1 MDTETRSP
9 PIAEPGSSG
18 QTRPLAKIVAASA
31 VTASLCCLPSVI
43 WVMFAGSSAIV
54 AADQLSNDLY
64 YSWVR
69 FALYG
74 VSFCMVSYGLVL
86 YFRNQGVCTLDD
98 AKRERRR
105 VVNTSLAVF
114 SAAITVYL
122 VWNFVIL
129 EIVGIAIGL
138 PWEDSAFWN

>member
-1 MDTETRSP
+1 MSTE
-9 PIAEPGSSG
+9 
-18 QTRPLAKIVAASA
+18 QTKPLAKLVAASA
-31 VTASLCCLPSVI
+31 ITASLCCLPSVI
-43 WVMFAGSSAIV
+43 WVLFAGSSAIV

-74 VSFCMVSYGLVL
+74 LSFCMVSYGLVL
-86 YFRNQGVCTLDD
+86 YFRNQGVCILDD
-98 AKRERRR
+98 ARRERRR

-114 SAAITVYL
+114 TSAVLAYL

-129 EIVGIAIGL
+129 EIIGIAIGL

>member
-1 MDTETRSP
+1 MD
-9 PIAEPGSSG
+9 AE
-18 QTRPLAKIVAASA
+18 QTRPLAKLVAASA

-43 WVMFAGSSAIV
+43 WVLFAGSSAIV

-86 YFRNQGVCTLDD
+86 FFRNQGICTLDD
-98 AKRERRR
+98 AKGEGRR

-114 SAAITVYL
+114 TAAVLSYL
-122 VWNFVIL
+122 AWNFVIL
-129 EIVGIAIGL
+129 TIIGIAIGL

>member
-1 MDTETRSP
+1 MIDMEQEDRK
-9 PIAEPGSSG
+9 
-18 QTRPLAKIVAASA
+18 PLATMVVVSA
-31 VTASLCCLPSVI
+31 VTASMCCLPSVV

-69 FALYG
+69 YALYAI
-74 VSFCMVSYGLVL
+74 SLAMLSIGLTV
-86 YFRNQGVCTLDD
+86 YFRNRGICTLDD
-98 AKRERRR
+98 AKRERKR
-105 VVNTSLAVF
+105 VANTTLAVF
-114 SAAITVYL
+114 TISILTYL
-122 VWNFVIL
+122 FWNFVIL

>member
-1 MDTETRSP
+1 MDTEPRSP

-18 QTRPLAKIVAASA
+18 QTRPLAKIIAASA

>member
-1 MDTETRSP
+1 MDSE
-9 PIAEPGSSG
+9 
-18 QTRPLAKIVAASA
+18 QTRPLAKLVAVSA

-43 WVMFAGSSAIV
+43 WVLFAGSSAIV

-74 VSFCMVSYGLVL
+74 LSFSMVSFGLVL

-98 AKRERRR
+98 AKRERKRL
-105 VVNTSLAVF
+105 VNTSLAVF
-114 SAAITVYL
+114 TAAVLAYL
-122 VWNFVIL
+122 IWNFVVL
-129 EIVGIAIGL
+129 EIIGIAIGL

>member
-1 MDTETRSP
+1 VIDMEQEDRK
-9 PIAEPGSSG
+9 
-18 QTRPLAKIVAASA
+18 PLATMVVASA
-31 VTASLCCLPSVI
+31 VTASMCCLPSVV

-69 FALYG
+69 YALYAI
-74 VSFCMVSYGLVL
+74 SLAMLSIGLTV
-86 YFRNQGVCTLDD
+86 YFRNRGICTLDD
-98 AKRERRR
+98 AKRERKR
-105 VVNTSLAVF
+105 VANTTLAVF
-114 SAAITVYL
+114 TISILTYL
-122 VWNFVIL
+122 FWNFVIL